1 MPSLPSNGPQP
12 GSTIGEIAADAPE
25 HSHTPAPFQTC
36 KPPPAVAV
44 LSFPVNVPSVSDTAA
59 PLIQAFA
66 NLPPSDA
73 ASLLIAAS
81 DLTMLVDARGI
92 VRDLQVGS
100 AELAALEHD
109 DWLGRAW
116 SEIVS
121 VESRPK
127 VKALLHEAHQ
137 ASAQASTQ
145 RWRHINHTT
154 PQGQD
159 LPMLYSVLPAGEGQ
173 VLAIGRDLRPF
184 TRIQE
189 RLIAAQQAMQRDY
202 VRLRQ
207 LESRFRALFQ
217 AIAEPVLIVD
227 ASSLKIVETNP
238 AAADLFAD
246 TARKLFGRQITDC
259 FDAASGPK
267 LQALLDSLRGTRH
280 TEASPQR
287 LSTAAGT
294 MIDVCASIF
303 RLDGSTLF
311 LVRIPGLQTGSAEPI
326 APGRRPLVD
335 AIDHAPD
342 AFVVTEPSG
351 RVIYANLAF
360 AELVQLDSPESAI
373 GESLDLWLGRSGVDL
388 GVMMASLRQGDAVRL
403 FPTLI
408 RSRFGNETS
417 VEISAAP
424 VLDARTPCLGFT
436 LRDIDRRPQT
446 ETREGSGLSR
456 AVGQLTELVGR
467 VPLKDIVGQTTDMIE
482 QMCIEAA
489 LHLTRDNRAAAAE
502 MLGLSRQSLY
512 VKLRRYGLGEL
523 SADDGQSA

>member
-1 MPSLPSNGPQP
+1 MAVIE
-12 GSTIGEIAADAPE
+12 STP
-25 HSHTPAPFQTC
+25 
-36 KPPPAVAV
+36 
-44 LSFPVNVPSVSDTAA
+44 LS
-59 PLIQAFA
+59 QAFA
-66 NLPPSDA
+66 ALPPGDA
-73 ASLLIAAS
+73 AALLIAAT
-81 DLTMLVDARGI
+81 DLTLLIDERGV
-92 VRDLQVGS
+92 VRDLQIGS
-100 AELAALEHD
+100 AELSDLDHGS
-109 DWLGRAW
+109 WLGRPW
-116 SEIVS
+116 PEIVS
-121 VESRPK
+121 IESRPK
-127 VKALLHEAHQ
+127 VKALLQEALESSNAPEQ
-137 ASAQASTQ
+137 TN

-154 PQGQD
+154 AQGQD
-159 LPMLYSVLPAGEGQ
+159 LPVLYSVLPAGGGQ
-173 VLAIGRDLRPF
+173 LLAIGRDLRPF

-207 LESRFRALFQ
+207 LESRFRALFL

-227 ASSLKIVETNP
+227 ASSLKVVEANP
-238 AAADLFAD
+238 AAATLFSE
-246 TARKLFGRQITDC
+246 TTRKLFGRQISDC
-259 FDAASGPK
+259 FDAASGPR
-267 LQALLDSLRGTRH
+267 LQSLLDSLRGTRQ
-280 TEASPQR
+280 TEATPQR
-287 LSTAAGT
+287 LTTQAGLAV
-294 MIDVCASIF
+294 DVSASIF

-311 LVRIPGLQTGSAEPI
+311 LVRIPGLHAGAIEPLT
-326 APGRRPLVD
+326 ATRRPLVD

-351 RVIYANLAF
+351 RVLYANMAF
-360 AELVQLDSPESAI
+360 AELVQLDSPEAAI

-436 LRDIDRRPQT
+436 LRDIDRRPQS
-446 ETREGSGLSR
+446 EPREGSGLSR

-512 VKLRRYGLGEL
+512 VKLRRHGLGD
-523 SADDGQSA
+523 SGTDDGQ

>member
-1 MPSLPSNGPQP
+1 MAVIE
-12 GSTIGEIAADAPE
+12 STP
-25 HSHTPAPFQTC
+25 
-36 KPPPAVAV
+36 
-44 LSFPVNVPSVSDTAA
+44 LS
-59 PLIQAFA
+59 QAFA
-66 NLPPSDA
+66 ALPPGDA
-73 ASLLIAAS
+73 AALLIAAT
-81 DLTMLVDARGI
+81 DLTLLIDERGV
-92 VRDLQVGS
+92 VRDLQIGS
-100 AELAALEHD
+100 AELSDLDHGS
-109 DWLGRAW
+109 WLGRPW
-116 SEIVS
+116 PEIVS
-121 VESRPK
+121 IESRPK
-127 VKALLHEAHQ
+127 VKALLQEALESSNAPEQ
-137 ASAQASTQ
+137 TN

-154 PQGQD
+154 AQGQD
-159 LPMLYSVLPAGEGQ
+159 LPVLYSVLPAGGGQ
-173 VLAIGRDLRPF
+173 LLAIGRDLRPF

-207 LESRFRALFQ
+207 LESRFRALFL

-227 ASSLKIVETNP
+227 ASSLKVVEANP
-238 AAADLFAD
+238 AAAALFAE
-246 TARKLFGRQITDC
+246 TTRKLFGRQIGEC
-259 FDAASGPK
+259 FDAASAPR
-267 LQALLDSLRGTRH
+267 LQSLLDSLRGTRQ
-280 TEASPQR
+280 TEATPQR
-287 LSTAAGT
+287 LTTQAGLAV
-294 MIDVCASIF
+294 DVSASIF

-311 LVRIPGLQTGSAEPI
+311 LVRIPGLHAGAIEPLT
-326 APGRRPLVD
+326 ATRRPLVD

-351 RVIYANLAF
+351 RVLYANMAF
-360 AELVQLDSPESAI
+360 AELVQLDSPEAAI

-436 LRDIDRRPQT
+436 LRDIDRRPQS
-446 ETREGSGLSR
+446 EPREGSGLSR

-489 LHLTRDNRAAAAE
+489 LHLTRDNRAARSRAAVAPP
-502 MLGLSRQSLY
+502 R
-512 VKLRRYGLGEL
+512 
-523 SADDGQSA
+523 A

>member
-1 MPSLPSNGPQP
+1 VI
-12 GSTIGEIAADAPE
+12 T
-25 HSHTPAPFQTC
+25 T
-36 KPPPAVAV
+36 
-44 LSFPVNVPSVSDTAA
+44 A
-59 PLIQAFA
+59 PLTQAFA
-66 NLPPSDA
+66 ALPPEESA
-73 ASLLIAAS
+73 ALLIAAT
-81 DLTMLVDARGI
+81 DITLLIDKQGTI
-92 VRDLQVGS
+92 RDLQVGS
-100 AELAALEHD
+100 AELADMDHS
-109 DWLGRAW
+109 DWVGRSW
-116 SEIVS
+116 SDIVS
-121 VESRPK
+121 IESRPK
-127 VKALLHEAHQ
+127 VKALLNEAFGSQEQH
-137 ASAQASTQ
+137 AAN

-154 PQGQD
+154 TQGQD
-159 LPMLYSVLPAGEGQ
+159 LPLLYSVLPAGVGH

-227 ASSLKIVETNP
+227 ASSLKVVEANP
-238 AAADLFAD
+238 AAAELFSE
-246 TARKLFGRQITDC
+246 TVRKLFGRQITDC
-259 FDAASGPK
+259 FDTGSGPK
-267 LQALLDSLRGTRH
+267 LQTLLDSLRGTRQS
-280 TEASPQR
+280 EATPQR
-287 LSTAAGT
+287 LTTAAGLGV
-294 MIDVCASIF
+294 DVSASIF

-311 LVRIPGLQTGSAEPI
+311 LVRIPGLQSGAAEPLTT
-326 APGRRPLVD
+326 ARRPLID
-335 AIDHAPD
+335 AVDHAPD

-351 RVIYANLAF
+351 RVLYANLAF
-360 AELVQLDSPESAI
+360 AELVQLDSPEAAI

-512 VKLRRYGLGEL
+512 VKLRRYGLGDIG
-523 SADDGQSA
+523 ADDGQ

>member
-1 MPSLPSNGPQP
+1 M
-12 GSTIGEIAADAPE
+12 
-25 HSHTPAPFQTC
+25 
-36 KPPPAVAV
+36 PAVQSMKPVDSSSGSCPRDEIRPAWLLTRAPVFVMAV
-44 LSFPVNVPSVSDTAA
+44 IDTTPLS
-59 PLIQAFA
+59 QAFA
-66 NLPPSDA
+66 ALPPGAA
-73 ASLLIAAS
+73 ASLLIAAT
-81 DLTMLVDARGI
+81 DLTLLIDEKGV
-92 VRDLQVGS
+92 VRDLQIGS
-100 AELAALEHD
+100 GELADLDHA
-109 DWLGRAW
+109 DWLGRPW

-121 VESRPK
+121 IESRPK
-127 VKALLHEAHQ
+127 VKALLQEALESPNATEQ
-137 ASAQASTQ
+137 TN

-154 PQGQD
+154 AQGQD
-159 LPMLYSVLPAGEGQ
+159 LPVLYSVLPAGEGQ

-189 RLIAAQQAMQRDY
+189 RLIASQQAMQRDY

-207 LESRFRALFQ
+207 LESRFRALFL
-217 AIAEPVLIVD
+217 AIAEPVLIVE
-227 ASSLKIVETNP
+227 ASSLKVVEANP
-238 AAADLFAD
+238 AAATLFSE
-246 TARKLFGRQITDC
+246 TTRKLFGRQIGEC
-259 FDAASGPK
+259 FDAASGPR
-267 LQALLDSLRGTRH
+267 LQGLLDSLRGTRQ
-280 TEASPQR
+280 TEATPQR
-287 LSTAAGT
+287 LTTQAGLAV
-294 MIDVCASIF
+294 DVSASIF

-311 LVRIPGLQTGSAEPI
+311 LVRIPGLQAGAVEPLT
-326 APGRRPLVD
+326 AARRPLID

-351 RVIYANLAF
+351 RVLYANRAF
-360 AELVQLDSPESAI
+360 AELVQLDTPEAAI

-424 VLDARTPCLGFT
+424 VLDARMPCLGFT
-436 LRDIDRRPQT
+436 LRDIDRRPQS
-446 ETREGSGLSR
+446 EPREGSGLSR

-512 VKLRRYGLGEL
+512 VKLRRHGLGD
-523 SADDGQSA
+523 SGADDGQ